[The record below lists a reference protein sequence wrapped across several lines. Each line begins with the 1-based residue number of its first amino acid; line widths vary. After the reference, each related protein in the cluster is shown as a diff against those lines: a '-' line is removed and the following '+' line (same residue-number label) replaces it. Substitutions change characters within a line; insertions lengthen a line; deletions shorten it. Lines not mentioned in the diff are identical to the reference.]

1 MSNNLE
7 FQNIYLKN
15 YPRVVGLC
23 MGYVK
28 GNEFLA
34 KDLAQEVFIKIWQ
47 NLPHFRQQSKVST
60 WIYRITVNTCL
71 QEIRKKKYVDLK
83 IDIENENLPNHMET
97 ENRFKSMYK
106 CIDALDRENKSI
118 ILLEL
123 EEVPQN
129 EIAEIIGISH
139 AAVRTRIHRIKEKL
153 SNCVKHE
160 QF

>member
-1 MSNNLE
+1 MNKELE
-7 FQNIYLKN
+7 FQNIYQQN
-15 YPRVVGLC
+15 YPRVISLC
-23 MGYVK
+23 LGYVK

-34 KDLAQEVFIKIWQ
+34 KDLAQEIFLKVFQ
-47 NLPHFRQQSKVST
+47 NLPHFKQQSKVST

-71 QEIRKKKYVDLK
+71 LELRKKKYVDLK
-83 IDIENENLPNHMET
+83 TDVENEETSNPIET
-97 ENRFKSMYK
+97 ENRFEKMYK
-106 CIDALDRENKSI
+106 CIDSLSTENRSI

-139 AAVRTRIHRIKEKL
+139 AAIRTRIHRIKDQL

-160 QF
+160 RF